1 MVKKIF
7 CFILIFA
14 MAGCATSG
22 DPTKGGL
29 FGWSEKKAEVRQDD
43 LKNTLSEE
51 ERIGQ
56 EAKSATSLLEEERR
70 NKEIELAAQKK
81 IMSKLDTELNDIE
94 KQIKKMKTTTSA
106 NNRLKKKYEGDYNK
120 LKSELNKLKKG
131 GGSLSIQKKKAR
143 IKKLDSDIEKLLQI
157 LSDI

>member
-29 FGWSEKKAEVRQDD
+29 FGWSEKKADVRQDD
-43 LKNTLSEE
+43 LKNSLSEE

-131 GGSLSIQKKKAR
+131 GSSLSVQKKKAR